1 MGSGLR
7 FWPHPWRLRSHPPA
21 GAARSSRRR
30 RRFDPRV
37 YGETCCADWPFDSDR
52 PDRYLQGAG
61 LRAAAGGGPA
71 NFSTRRSLTL
81 TGKTPRPGLAL
92 HGPSAGSHR
101 ECQKGKNNGGNYSEG
116 SVEVVSA
123 NALHRPV
130 MQGKSMM
137 KHKKKN
143 GALSLL
149 LNGYRQVARSEN
161 KRESMGQWPVRG
173 LLCAACAQ
181 RCKAVWY
188 RWLRRE
194 KHAGASRRKEV
205 AHTQLQ
211 SVLRTIHN
219 CSKFFCATMA

>member
-1 MGSGLR
+1 VGSGLR
-7 FWPHPWRLRSHPPA
+7 FWPHPPA
-21 GAARSSRRR
+21 GAARSSRR

-37 YGETCCADWPFDSDR
+37 YGETCCAVWPFDSDG

-92 HGPSAGSHR
+92 HGPLAGSHR

-123 NALHRPV
+123 NGLHRPV

-137 KHKKKN
+137 KYKKKN
-143 GALSLL
+143 GARSLL

-161 KRESMGQWPVRG
+161 KRESMVQWPAPA
-173 LLCAACAQ
+173 L
-181 RCKAVWY
+181 
-188 RWLRRE
+188 
-194 KHAGASRRKEV
+194 AST
-205 AHTQLQ
+205 A
-211 SVLRTIHN
+211 
-219 CSKFFCATMA
+219 